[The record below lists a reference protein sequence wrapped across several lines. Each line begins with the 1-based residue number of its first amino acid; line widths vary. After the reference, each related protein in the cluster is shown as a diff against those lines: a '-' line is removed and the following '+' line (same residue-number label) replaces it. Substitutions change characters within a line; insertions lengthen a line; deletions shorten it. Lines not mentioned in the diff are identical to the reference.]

1 MSQIAPKMDMP
12 ASAPPP
18 DAGHAVIEAPPA
30 AAPPQQPPPRP
41 TQFEGRTASE
51 VLKELTE
58 AFEGDKISVGELL
71 DRLDSRAHGVLLLIL
86 ALPMCIPNIPGISTI
101 FGVLMIAPALGLL
114 FGQRRLWVPQKVR
127 DWKFSREGFTRAL
140 NVAIAGLRR
149 VEFLI
154 KPRLSLLTRWPVTSA
169 VGFQTLLMALVL
181 ILPIW
186 GANLTPGVT
195 VTLTAL
201 ALMQRDGV
209 LMLLSVPCA
218 IGSIVWVYLF
228 TKYGVMAAAW
238 LGNWLEG
245 VLPAVN
251 LF

>member
-1 MSQIAPKMDMP
+1 MEMP
-12 ASAPPP
+12 VSAPPP
-18 DAGHAVIEAPPA
+18 ETAHAVDSAHDSA
-30 AAPPQQPPPRP
+30 RVLQQPPRAAQ
-41 TQFEGRTASE
+41 QFEGRSASE
-51 VLKELTE
+51 VLQDLTE
-58 AFEGDKISVGELL
+58 AFSDHKISVGELL

-114 FGQRRLWVPQKVR
+114 FGQRRLWVPNKVR
-127 DWKFSREGFTRAL
+127 AWTFSRDGFTKAL
-140 NVAIAGLRR
+140 NVAIGGLKR

-154 KPRLSLLTRWPVTSA
+154 KPRMSALTRWPVTSL

-186 GANLTPGVT
+186 GANLSPGVT

-201 ALMQRDGV
+201 ALMQRDGL

-228 TKYGVMAAAW
+228 TKYGVIAATWA
-238 LGNWLEG
+238 GHWLEG
-245 VLPAVN
+245 VFPALN

>member
-1 MSQIAPKMDMP
+1 MLNPT
-12 ASAPPP
+12 PPS
-18 DAGHAVIEAPPA
+18 DAAHHPP
-30 AAPPQQPPPRP
+30 
-41 TQFEGRTASE
+41 GRAASE
-51 VLKELTE
+51 VLEELAE
-58 AFEGDKISVGELL
+58 AFEGDKISVGELV

-101 FGVLMIAPALGLL
+101 FGILMIAPALGLL
-114 FGQRRLWVPQKVR
+114 FGQRRLWLPRQVR
-127 DWKFSREGFTRAL
+127 AWTFPREGFRRAL
-140 NVAIAGLRR
+140 LVAIGGLKR

-154 KPRLSLLTRWPVTSA
+154 KPRLSFLTRWPLTSV

-186 GANLTPGVT
+186 GANLSPGVT

-201 ALMQRDGV
+201 ALMQRDGL

-228 TKYGVMAAAW
+228 TKYGVLAAAW
-238 LGNWLEG
+238 LTQWVQG
-245 VLPAVN
+245 

>member
-1 MSQIAPKMDMP
+1 MSQTALKMDMP

-18 DAGHAVIEAPPA
+18 DAGPTVIDTPPA
-30 AAPPQQPPPRP
+30 TPISAARPQA
-41 TQFEGRTASE
+41 FEGRTASE
-51 VLKELTE
+51 VLHELTQ
-58 AFEGDKISVGELL
+58 AFDGDKISVGDLL

-114 FGQRRLWVPQKVR
+114 FGQRRLWVPNKVR
-127 DWKFSREGFTRAL
+127 GWTFSRAGFTRAL
-140 NVAIAGLRR
+140 QVAIGGLRR

-154 KPRLSLLTRWPVTSA
+154 KPRMSVLTRWPVTSL

-181 ILPIW
+181 ILPMW

-201 ALMQRDGV
+201 ALMQRDGL

-218 IGSIVWVYLF
+218 IGSLIWVYLF
-228 TKYGVMAAAW
+228 TKYGVIAATW
-238 LGNWLEG
+238 LGHWLES
-245 VLPAVN
+245 VLPSIN

>member
-1 MSQIAPKMDMP
+1 MLNATIPPPS
-12 ASAPPP
+12 ASA
-18 DAGHAVIEAPPA
+18 
-30 AAPPQQPPPRP
+30 
-41 TQFEGRTASE
+41 GRAASE
-51 VLKELTE
+51 VLVELTE
-58 AFEGDKISVGELL
+58 AFESDKISVGDLV

-114 FGQRRLWVPQKVR
+114 FGQRRLWLPRQARAWTFKR
-127 DWKFSREGFTRAL
+127 DGFQRAL
-140 NVAIAGLRR
+140 RLAIGGLRR

-154 KPRLSLLTRWPVTSA
+154 KPRLSVLTRWPLTSA

-186 GANLTPGVT
+186 GANLLPGIAVT
-195 VTLTAL
+195 FTAL
-201 ALMQRDGV
+201 ALMQRDGL
-209 LMLLSVPCA
+209 LMLLSMPFA

-228 TKYGVMAAAW
+228 TKYGVIAATW
-238 LGNWLEG
+238 LTHWVQG
-245 VLPAVN
+245 

>member
-1 MSQIAPKMDMP
+1 MDMP

-18 DAGHAVIEAPPA
+18 QAGHPDLAAPKATAVVPVAGPRPAPP
-30 AAPPQQPPPRP
+30 
-41 TQFEGRTASE
+41 FEGRTASE
-51 VLKELTE
+51 VLKDLTE
-58 AFEGDKISVGELL
+58 AFDGDKISVGDLL

-101 FGVLMIAPALGLL
+101 FGILMIAPALGLL
-114 FGQRRLWVPQKVR
+114 FGQRRLWVPIKVR
-127 DWKFSREGFTRAL
+127 AWTFSREGFTKAL
-140 NVAIAGLRR
+140 NVAIKGLQR

-154 KPRLSLLTRWPVTSA
+154 KPRLSILTRWPVTSA

-186 GANLTPGVT
+186 GANLSPGVT

-201 ALMQRDGV
+201 ALMQRDGL

-218 IGSIVWVYLF
+218 IGSLLWVYLF

-238 LGNWLEG
+238 FGNWLEG
-245 VLPAVN
+245 VLPWLN
-251 LF
+251 

>member
-1 MSQIAPKMDMP
+1 MLNP
-12 ASAPPP
+12 ALPS
-18 DAGHAVIEAPPA
+18 
-30 AAPPQQPPPRP
+30 PRP
-41 TQFEGRTASE
+41 APGRSASQ
-51 VLKELTE
+51 VLEDLVE
-58 AFEGDKISVGELL
+58 AFPSDRISVGELV

-101 FGVLMIAPALGLL
+101 FGVLMIAPALALML
-114 FGQRRLWVPQKVR
+114 GQRRLWLPRQVR
-127 DWKFSREGFTRAL
+127 AWSFPREGFRRAL
-140 NVAIAGLRR
+140 EAAIGGLRR
-149 VEFLI
+149 VEYLI
-154 KPRLSLLTRWPVTSA
+154 KPRLSILTRWPATSF

-228 TKYGVMAAAW
+228 TKYGVQAAQW
-238 LGNWLEG
+238 LGEWLQ
-245 VLPAVN
+245 N
-251 LF
+251 IF

>member
-1 MSQIAPKMDMP
+1 MDMP
-12 ASAPPP
+12 VSS
-18 DAGHAVIEAPPA
+18 PA
-30 AAPPQQPPPRP
+30 QPPK
-41 TQFEGRTASE
+41 GRRAASE
-51 VLKELTE
+51 VLEELAQSFPGET
-58 AFEGDKISVGELL
+58 ISVGELV

-114 FGQRRLWVPQKVR
+114 FGQRRLWLPQRARAWTFPR
-127 DWKFSREGFTRAL
+127 DGFCKAL
-140 NVAIAGLRR
+140 SVAIAGLRR

-154 KPRLSLLTRWPVTSA
+154 KPRLSFLTRWPVTSA

-186 GANLTPGVT
+186 GANLSPGVT

-201 ALMQRDGV
+201 ALMQRDGL

-238 LGNWLEG
+238 ITGWLQG
-245 VLPAVN
+245 VLPH

>member
-1 MSQIAPKMDMP
+1 MLNAT
-12 ASAPPP
+12 PPT
-18 DAGHAVIEAPPA
+18 EAQ
-30 AAPPQQPPPRP
+30 PQP
-41 TQFEGRTASE
+41 GRAASE
-51 VLKELTE
+51 VLEELTE
-58 AFEGDKISVGELL
+58 AFQGEKISVGELV
-71 DRLDSRAHGVLLLIL
+71 DSLDSRAHGVLLLIL

-101 FGVLMIAPALGLL
+101 FGILMIAPALGLL
-114 FGQRRLWVPQKVR
+114 FGQRRLWLPRQVR
-127 DWKFSREGFTRAL
+127 AWTFPREGFNKAL
-140 NVAIAGLRR
+140 RVAIGGLKR

-154 KPRLSLLTRWPVTSA
+154 KPRLSFLTRWPLTSL
-169 VGFQTLLMALVL
+169 VGFQTFLMAIVL

-186 GANLTPGVT
+186 GANLSPGVT

-228 TKYGVMAAAW
+228 TKYGVIAATW
-238 LGNWLEG
+238 LTQWVQG
-245 VLPAVN
+245 

>member
-1 MSQIAPKMDMP
+1 MLSTT
-12 ASAPPP
+12 PPS
-18 DAGHAVIEAPPA
+18 D
-30 AAPPQQPPPRP
+30 AAPP
-41 TQFEGRTASE
+41 TGGRAASE
-51 VLKELTE
+51 VLEELIE
-58 AFEGDKISVGELL
+58 AFEGEKISVGDLV

-101 FGVLMIAPALGLL
+101 FGILMIAPALGLL
-114 FGQRRLWVPQKVR
+114 FGQRRLWLPRQVR
-127 DWKFSREGFTRAL
+127 AWSFSRAGFNKAL
-140 NVAIAGLRR
+140 LLAIKGLKR

-154 KPRLSLLTRWPVTSA
+154 KPRLSFLTRWPLTSL
-169 VGFQTLLMALVL
+169 VGFQTFLMAIVL

-186 GANLTPGVT
+186 GANLSPGVT

-201 ALMQRDGV
+201 ALMQRDGL

-228 TKYGVMAAAW
+228 TKYGVIAVTW
-238 LGNWLEG
+238 LTQWVQG
-245 VLPAVN
+245 

>member
-1 MSQIAPKMDMP
+1 MINALSMDMP
-12 ASAPPP
+12 VASSPS
-18 DAGHAVIEAPPA
+18 
-30 AAPPQQPPPRP
+30 QPTR
-41 TQFEGRTASE
+41 RAASE
-51 VLKELTE
+51 VLTELAE
-58 AFEGDKISVGELL
+58 AFPNETISVGELV

-114 FGQRRLWVPQKVR
+114 FGQRRLWLPKRVR
-127 DWKFSREGFTRAL
+127 GWTFPRDGFSRAL
-140 NVAIAGLRR
+140 KVAIGGLER

-154 KPRLSLLTRWPVTSA
+154 KPRLSFLTRWPMTSA

-186 GANLTPGVT
+186 GANLSPGVT

-201 ALMQRDGV
+201 ALMQRDGL

-228 TKYGVMAAAW
+228 TKYGVLAAQW
-238 LGNWLEG
+238 LTTW
-245 VLPAVN
+245 VQH

>member
-1 MSQIAPKMDMP
+1 MDMP

-18 DAGHAVIEAPPA
+18 DAGHPDIAAVAPRT
-30 AAPPQQPPPRP
+30 PPPSPPPRAEA
-41 TQFEGRTASE
+41 QFEGRSASE
-51 VLKELTE
+51 VLRELTE
-58 AFEGDKISVGELL
+58 AFDGEKISVGELL

-114 FGQRRLWVPQKVR
+114 LGQRRLWVPRKVR
-127 DWKFSREGFTRAL
+127 AWTFSRDGFTRAL
-140 NVAIAGLRR
+140 NIAIGGLRR

-154 KPRLSLLTRWPVTSA
+154 KPRLSFLTRWPATSA

-186 GANLTPGVT
+186 GANLSPGVT

-201 ALMQRDGV
+201 ALMQRDGL

-218 IGSIVWVYLF
+218 LGSLLWVYLF
-228 TKYGVMAAAW
+228 TKYGVIAAAW
-238 LGNWLEG
+238 VGEWLQG
-245 VLPAVN
+245 VLPW
-251 LF
+251 LHF